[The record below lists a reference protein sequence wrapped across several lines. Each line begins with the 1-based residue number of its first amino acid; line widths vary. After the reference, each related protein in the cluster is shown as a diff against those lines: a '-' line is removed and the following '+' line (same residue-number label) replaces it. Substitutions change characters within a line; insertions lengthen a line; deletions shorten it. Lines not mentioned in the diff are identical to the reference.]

1 MAIEAAKNFGVSA
14 TGGSGSAGQP
24 QQYAAG
30 IDRAQDFME
39 MQSSA
44 KMNKSGV
51 ELPKGVGGNSPVM
64 TPTKRTPLDAP
75 TERPDEHPATGAA
88 TGPGGGME
96 LLPSTAYLQAQN
108 NEDMA
113 KLAALLPIYARIAE
127 MPNAS
132 NATRNFYRALKSQIG
147 TPTAE

>member
-1 MAIEAAKNFGVSA
+1 MATAASSNFQVSA
-14 TGGSGSAGQP
+14 TGGAGSAGQP

-44 KMNKSGV
+44 PMSKSGV
-51 ELPKGVGGNSPVM
+51 ELPKGVGGKSPVM
-64 TPTKRTPLDAP
+64 NLDEKRVPLDAP
-75 TERPDEHPATGAA
+75 TQRPDEHPATGAA
-88 TGPGGGME
+88 SGPGGGPE

-108 NEDMA
+108 DEDMA
-113 KLAALLPIYARIAE
+113 KLAVLLPIYARIAE

-147 TPTAE
+147 TPQG

>member
-1 MAIEAAKNFGVSA
+1 MALPAKQNFGVSA
-14 TGGSGSAGQP
+14 TGGSGSSGQ
-24 QQYAAG
+24 AANYVSG
-30 IDRAQDFME
+30 VDNAQDFQE
-39 MQSSA
+39 LESSA

-51 ELPKGVGGNSPVM
+51 TTPKGVGGNAPVM
-64 TPTKRTPLDAP
+64 ASPKRTLLDAP

-88 TGPGGGME
+88 TGPGGGNE

-113 KLAALLPIYARIAE
+113 KLAALLPVYARIAE

-132 NATRNFYRALKSQIG
+132 NATRNFYRALRSQIG
-147 TPTAE
+147 TSTAQ